1 MQSLSIA
8 DKDELYMYF
17 RQGVALL
24 DREKPGWR
32 EEVRRKTTWIKPLNM
47 SGANQCVLGKLYSEY
62 NFTGFM
68 TGFTAGVTR
77 LGITRNHHR
86 YGFNAR
92 PRICTSEGIIKRYT
106 NDYSY
111 LETLWEREIGYR
123 SWWHR
128 LTDWWE
134 AGMEVLC
141 ARTLSVKPCPV
152 PVHQRTVQQ

>member
-47 SGANQCVLGKLYSEY
+47 SGVNQCVLGKLYGGSY
-62 NFTGFM
+62 LD
-68 TGFTAGVTR
+68 GFTVGVIR
-77 LGITRNHHR
+77 LGIRDNDYH
-86 YGFNAR
+86 YGFNTR
-92 PRICTSEGIIKRYT
+92 SGICTSEGIIKRYT

-111 LETLWEREIGYR
+111 LETLWEQEIGYR
-123 SWWHR
+123 SWWHH
-128 LTDWWE
+128 LTDWCE
-134 AGMEVLC
+134 AGIEALRAC
-141 ARTLSVKPCPV
+141 TLSPRPCPV
-152 PVHQRTVQQ
+152 PVHQKEETHV